1 MPKEQPQRSCI
12 ACRQVLPKA
21 DLLRFVQA
29 PDLALVPDLQGKL
42 PGRGAYTCMKRSCV
56 MQALARKQ
64 FSRAFKGEVLLPPAD
79 ELVRQLIGLM
89 ESRVAS
95 YLALA
100 NKAGKIV
107 SGNEQVMDFLR
118 KGKKGV
124 LVLASDISP
133 DIGEKLIQTARRSG
147 MDCFMFSTKDA
158 LGALLGK
165 GLRSALIVAD
175 RGFLEVLRNE
185 MGKYRNFLEGGAIE
199 NG

>member
-42 PGRGAYTCMKRSCV
+42 PGRGAYTCMKRGCV
-56 MQALARKQ
+56 VQALARKQ

-79 ELVRQLIGLM
+79 ELIRQIIGLM

-118 KGKKGV
+118 KGNKGV
-124 LVLASDISP
+124 LVLASDISA
-133 DIGEKLIQTARRSG
+133 DIGEKLIQTAKRSG

>member
-12 ACRQVLPKA
+12 ACRQVLSKT

-29 PDLALVPDLQGKL
+29 PDRILVPDLQGKL
-42 PGRGAYTCMKRSCV
+42 PGRGAYTCLKRSCV
-56 MQALARKQ
+56 AQALARKQ
-64 FSRAFKGEVLLPPAD
+64 FSRAFKGDVTLPPAD
-79 ELVRQLIGLM
+79 ELIHQIVGLM
-89 ESRVAS
+89 ESRVNS

-118 KGKKGV
+118 KGKKGI
-124 LVLASDISP
+124 LVVASDISP
-133 DIGEKLIQTARRSG
+133 DIGEKLFQTARRSN
-147 MDCFMFSTKDA
+147 MDCFSFSTKDA

-165 GLRSALIVAD
+165 GLRSALIVTES
-175 RGFLEVLRNE
+175 GFLDVIRNE